1 MACVFLRVLFQTY
14 THLQLD
20 CTAFLRYNQ
29 ITSYAKEEVKDM
41 LKAYKYRL
49 YPTKQQEEYF
59 TNCFGCAR
67 FIYNQMLSDKID
79 HYKETKEMLKNTPA
93 QYKKE
98 FPFLKEVDSL
108 ALANAQQNLNK
119 AYKNFF
125 RDKSVGFP
133 KFKSKHKSKASYTT
147 NNQGGNIR
155 IEDGKIKLPKIGFVK
170 LHQHR
175 TFDGDIK
182 SCTISMNKSGKYFIS
197 ILVESTDELPEL
209 VERKIGI
216 DLGVSDFAI
225 TTNDLGES
233 VKYDNPKHLYKSEMK
248 LKKAQRSL
256 SRKQKGGKNRNKAR
270 IRVAKKHEK
279 IANQRKDF
287 LHKLSKKITDENQ
300 VIVIETLVSKNL
312 MKNHKLAKSIGDAG
326 WYEFVRQLEY
336 KAKQKGRTIIKVDRF
351 YPSSQICSAC
361 GHRDGKKPLH
371 IREWTCPNCSEHLDR
386 DINASKN
393 LLALAK

>member
-1 MACVFLRVLFQTY
+1 
-14 THLQLD
+14 
-20 CTAFLRYNQ
+20 
-29 ITSYAKEEVKDM
+29 M

-59 TNCFGCAR
+59 AKCFGCTR

-93 QYKKE
+93 QYKKA

-147 NNQGGNIR
+147 NNQGGSIR
-155 IEDGKIKLPKIGFVK
+155 IEDGEIKLPKIGFVR
-170 LHQHR
+170 LRQHR

-182 SCTISMNKSGKYFIS
+182 SCTIAMNKSGKYFIS
-197 ILVESTDELPEL
+197 ILVESTDEPSQS

-233 VKYDNPKHLYKSEMK
+233 VKYDNPKHLYKSEKK
-248 LKKAQRSL
+248 LKKSQRSL
-256 SRKQKGGKNRNKAR
+256 SRKQKGGKNRNKVR
-270 IRVAKKHEK
+270 IQVAKKHEK

-300 VIVIETLVSKNL
+300 VIVIETLSSKNL

-326 WYEFVRQLEY
+326 WHEFVRQLEY
-336 KAKQKGRTIIKVDRF
+336 KAKQKGRTIIKADRF

-371 IREWTCPNCSEHLDR
+371 IREWNCPNCGKHLDR